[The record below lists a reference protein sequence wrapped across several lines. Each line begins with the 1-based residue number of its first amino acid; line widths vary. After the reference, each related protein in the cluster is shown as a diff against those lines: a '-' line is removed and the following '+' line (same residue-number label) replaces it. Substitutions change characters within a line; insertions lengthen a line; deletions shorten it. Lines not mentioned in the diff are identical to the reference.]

1 MRWLE
6 TRVPP
11 PVVLLLVGAL
21 AFGMAKLFPDLSF
34 PFTVA
39 GALALVCVGLALNV
53 IPKFAF
59 RHAGTTVNPL
69 HPAKAS
75 QLVTSGA
82 YRFTRNPMYLGH
94 TLILLGWG
102 LYLGSLAAIATV
114 PVLVLYLSRFQI
126 RPEERHLL
134 ARFPDAYAAFCRQVP
149 RWL

>member
-11 PVVLLLVGAL
+11 LVVLVLMCAL
-21 AFGMAKLFPDLSF
+21 AFGIAELLPSASFSF
-34 PFTVA
+34 PVPGTLF
-39 GALALVCVGLALNV
+39 LLCVGLALNI
-53 IPKFAF
+53 IPKVAF
-59 RHAGTTVNPL
+59 RRAGTTVNPL
-69 HPAKAS
+69 RPAKAS
-75 QLVTSGA
+75 QLVTSGV

-94 TLILLGWG
+94 ALMLLGWA
-102 LYLGSLAAIATV
+102 LYLGNLVALGAV

-126 RPEERHLL
+126 RPEETQLL